1 MSNVVIDIAAEF
13 TGKKGFTAAQTAT
26 SKLTSSVKKLGYAF
40 GVTFGARALL
50 QYSNK
55 AVKAF
60 GEQQAETARLG
71 QSLKN
76 LGLQYGSGAAEA
88 YLNTLEKI
96 TGINRDQ
103 LQPAYVKILQTTGSI
118 NKSQEILNQSLDV
131 AAATGLDVVSV
142 SQALSQAY
150 VGNTKGLRALNLGL
164 TKAEL
169 ASSSF
174 ADIQKRLTE
183 LFAGQ
188 AKIAA
193 QTYAAQIGKLSIA
206 SENASEA
213 IGKSL
218 IGALQSLS
226 GEKSVDG
233 LALSI
238 EHAGDSLANFI
249 DSIVYLKGELK
260 SIPGAGVLGAIFGFG
275 GDILGK
281 FSPQRAAELL
291 KQIKGGKP
299 SGMSTTL
306 TNQDLTASNKAAALK
321 AEADAKK
328 RAAAILAQQKALTK
342 AAKDSALVKK
352 ASAIFDLAQIQIVA
366 ALKGKISE
374 EDKKR
379 LELQM
384 AILSGNADE
393 VIRISNELANVQ
405 GKTKELS
412 LWLKDLPTAKN
423 PFEDWMTY
431 LDKIAAKVASLGIP
445 VAGQPS
451 PPSAPPSATST
462 NNPLGNAIG
471 EQYASAYQGQAGG
484 IASNLPTVVNIYPQ
498 GHLITENDLATMLGA
513 SLQTQSQSGGSGGS
527 WSGVRV
533 L

>member
-26 SKLTSSVKKLGYAF
+26 SKLTGSVKKLGYAF

-50 QYSNK
+50 QFSNK

-103 LQPAYVKILQTTGSI
+103 LQPAYVKILQTTGSLT
-118 NKSQEILNQSLDV
+118 KSQEILNQSLDV
-131 AAATGLDVVSV
+131 TAATGIDVVSV

-226 GEKSVDG
+226 GQKSVDG

-379 LELQM
+379 LELQQ

-393 VIRISNELANVQ
+393 VVRVANELANVQ

-412 LWLKDLPTAKN
+412 IWLKDLPTAKN
-423 PFEDWMTY
+423 PFQDWMAY
-431 LDKIAAKVASLGIP
+431 LDEIAKKVASLGVHVAGYPTPPYASPVPVPVTNNPMLDTRDYSSGGMTYATGASGSTMPIINVQVQ
-445 VAGQPS
+445 VAGQDV
-451 PPSAPPSATST
+451 AAVVTSQQ
-462 NNPLGNAIG
+462 
-471 EQYASAYQGQAGG
+471 E
-484 IASNLPTVVNIYPQ
+484 V
-498 GHLITENDLATMLGA
+498 
-513 SLQTQSQSGGSGGS
+513 QSQSGGTGGS
-527 WSGVRV
+527 WQSVRV